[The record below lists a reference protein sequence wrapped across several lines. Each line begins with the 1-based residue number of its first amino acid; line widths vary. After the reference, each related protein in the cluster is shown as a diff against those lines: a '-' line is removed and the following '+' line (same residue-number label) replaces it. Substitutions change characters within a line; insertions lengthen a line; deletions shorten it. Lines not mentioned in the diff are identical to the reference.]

1 MRICE
6 NGVYRDATA
15 EEIAAWEALR
25 PQEPA
30 DPTLEDRVV
39 DIESAIEK
47 GMRL

>member
-30 DPTLEDRVV
+30 APTLEQ
-39 DIESAIEK
+39 
-47 GMRL
+47 RLAALEQAVLQELGR